1 MANAYEP
8 TFCIH
13 IEFADGSNPMLYY
26 DLLQDAA
33 FDVLKQWS
41 KNYILTPL
49 KYTADG
55 EYRMMNWRAE
65 AKEKL
70 MPFYEGPPE
79 PFVERRRAI

>member
-1 MANAYEP
+1 MPNAYEP

-41 KNYILTPL
+41 KLYILTPL
-49 KYTADG
+49 KYVEDG
-55 EYRMMNWRAE
+55 DYRMMYWRA
-65 AKEKL
+65 KSKSSQDSL
-70 MPFYEGPPE
+70 WKGD
-79 PFVERRRAI
+79 